1 MGEGTE
7 TCWAPAPSMESWQL
21 QAVTRFTFLNS
32 GGVHE
37 SFLHR
42 ERSWT
47 AHLVTRVF
55 FKTSRSQGL
64 LRQKVNI
71 PRTGCVQVTCTGR
84 TTHRIWAYRASSIS
98 FCGVWLSTSKS
109 DKPHRSWWLRGDF
122 PPLSEAFLTPRT
134 NGSSST
140 AGLLRRTILAY
151 FLSLL
156 LHSAVT
162 HPSCLCNFLIVP
174 CGLLYLAAHASTK
187 FQSYF

>member
-1 MGEGTE
+1 MD
-7 TCWAPAPSMESWQL
+7 
-21 QAVTRFTFLNS
+21 NS
-32 GGVHE
+32 F
-37 SFLHR
+37 SYK
-42 ERSWT
+42 
-47 AHLVTRVF
+47 VF
-55 FKTSRSQGL
+55 FKTSCSQGL

-71 PRTGCVQVTCTGR
+71 PRTGCVQVTCTGSRR
-84 TTHRIWAYRASSIS
+84 TTHRIRAYSASSVS
-98 FCGVWLSTSKS
+98 FCGVWLLTSIS

-162 HPSCLCNFLIVP
+162 LPSCLCNFLIVP
-174 CGLLYLAAHASTK
+174 CGLLYLAAHASTR